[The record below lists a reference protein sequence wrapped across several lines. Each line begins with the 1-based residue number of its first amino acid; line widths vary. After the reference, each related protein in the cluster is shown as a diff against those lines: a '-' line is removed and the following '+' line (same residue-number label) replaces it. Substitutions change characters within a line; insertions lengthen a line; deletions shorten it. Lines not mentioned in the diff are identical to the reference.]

1 MDIQVTLQQF
11 GGDNT
16 CIRTVTVPPELP
28 LGQLRTLARYWV
40 DRGQHVPGAI
50 YIGSVCVVLVVAE
63 HRCTEMEM
71 DNTLTESNIANGT
84 CVTVIRMYA
93 PDIPPLLQNAED
105 KLPQALAAIAD
116 AKESLNSDEDAKA
129 DLNIAQ
135 QRLQDYTYPLARS
148 AADANQLIQ
157 RVLKFYIEE
166 YTYDDITSRALQNAE
181 QVSRDIV
188 TLLCRANLKEPGNR
202 QEFIKNCEA
211 AFEGDWGGLTPMPL
225 LGQMLLAYHFVPSF
239 WTSGGFPSRLPRQ
252 YRCLRHRLR
261 RQSLDVSWVLPDP
274 ASSIV

>member
-16 CIRTVTVPPELP
+16 CIRTVTVPPEMP

-157 RVLKFYIEE
+157 RVFKFYIEE

-188 TLLCRANLKEPGNR
+188 TLLCRANLKDPRNR
-202 QEFIKNCEA
+202 QEFINNCEA
-211 AFEGDWGGLTPMPL
+211 AFEGDLGGLTPIPL
-225 LGQMLLAYHFVPSF
+225 LGQMLLAYIPLPSMRPD
-239 WTSGGFPSRLPRQ
+239 GFPSPLPRQ
-252 YRCLRHRLR
+252 YRCLRT
-261 RQSLDVSWVLPDP
+261 QIADTI
-274 ASSIV
+274 A

>member
-16 CIRTVTVPPELP
+16 CIRTVTVPPEMP

-84 CVTVIRMYA
+84 CVTVIRMDA
-93 PDIPPLLQNAED
+93 PAIPPLIQNAED
-105 KLPQALAAIAD
+105 KLLQALAAIAD
-116 AKESLNSDEDAKA
+116 AKQSPNSDGDAQA
-129 DLNIAQ
+129 DLDTAQ

-188 TLLCRANLKEPGNR
+188 TLLCRANLKEPRNR
-202 QEFIKNCEA
+202 QEFIKNCKA

-225 LGQMLLAYHFVPSF
+225 LGQMLLAYHFVPSMRP
-239 WTSGGFPSRLPRQ
+239 GGFPSRLPRQ
-252 YRCLRHRLR
+252 YGCLGQRLR
-261 RQSLDVSWVLPDP
+261 RQSLDVSFPLFYPS
-274 ASSIV
+274 SSIV

>member
-28 LGQLRTLARYWV
+28 LGQLRTLARDLV
-40 DRGQHVPGAI
+40 DRDQPVPGAI

-225 LGQMLLAYHFVPSF
+225 LGQMLLAYHFVPSMRP
-239 WTSGGFPSRLPRQ
+239 GGFPSRLPRQ
-252 YRCLRHRLR
+252 YRCLGHRLR
-261 RQSLDVSWVLPDP
+261 RHSLDVSFPLFYPS
-274 ASSIV
+274 SSIV

>member
-71 DNTLTESNIANGT
+71 DNTLTDSNIANGT

-166 YTYDDITSRALQNAE
+166 HTHDNVSSIAFKNAE

-188 TLLCRANLKEPGNR
+188 TLLCRANLKEPRNR

-225 LGQMLLAYHFVPSF
+225 LGQMLLAYHFVPSMRP
-239 WTSGGFPSRLPRQ
+239 GGFPSRLPRQ
-252 YRCLRHRLR
+252 YRCLGHRLR
-261 RQSLDVSWVLPDP
+261 RQSLDVSFPLFYPS
-274 ASSIV
+274 SSIV

>member
-225 LGQMLLAYHFVPSF
+225 LGQMLLAYHFVPSMRP
-239 WTSGGFPSRLPRQ
+239 GGFPSRLPRQ